1 MEIGFST
8 NYNNINIYDNYP
20 VLQVTLGNPNVAS
33 YEPIEDYNIYKNKKT
48 KIFIHTKLVYN
59 ISKKNINYSIKEEIS
74 FLKQINQ
81 RDTGVVIHL
90 SKNHKNNKEDGLK
103 DVSNKL
109 NELCEKYLKDTN
121 LFIIIETTHNINHL
135 GCSIDDFYSIYEN
148 LNDLSKLHIGFCLDT
163 SHLFLS
169 GYPINKVDYLIEY
182 LASFEEK
189 IGLDKIKLIHLNDIN
204 SVPFGKHTSHLSILD
219 NNGKIFFNN
228 YNSLDIIIS
237 LSKKYNIP
245 LILER
250 SFNDNNIKESLNN
263 INKEINFIKN
273 FNNTTYIFFNVIIK
287 NIIFLNFVNLLID
300 YCSIESDENIINSL
314 KKLKHKIIEA
324 YNEKNKNY
332 YISDKLKL
340 ENNKYIF
347 DFINKKEY
355 KEYYEDFKDVLL
367 NYNYNTF
374 LKYINNP
381 KYKSIKNFLTIKFI
395 GLETALKLYNND
407 IHSLDDLQ
415 NLPLKIKKS
424 FLNKTQYESL
434 KNYKFIKNDIFL
446 NIAINIEKK
455 IKTNLPSNINF
466 NIYGSYYRYKN
477 ENDLFKVFKDLDG
490 LLVVQKDNDTDLFIS
505 YLETCFLLKGYIL
518 NGDKK
523 KNIIL
528 KHTEKNKNFYFML
541 DLYICEPEE
550 EVFMLIYLK
559 NPVYKNILLRKIA
572 KTKNYI
578 LSNTSLFDK
587 NKNTYIYPSSE
598 QEVYDLLNVKF

>member
-1 MEIGFST
+1 MEIGFTT
-8 NYNNINIYDNYP
+8 NYNNINIYDSYP
-20 VLQVTLGNPNVAS
+20 ILQVTLGNPNEAS
-33 YEPIEDYNIYKNKKT
+33 YETIDNYNIYKNKKT

-90 SKNHKNNKEDGLK
+90 SKNHKDSKEEGLK
-103 DVSNKL
+103 DVANKL
-109 NELCEKYLKDTN
+109 NELCEKYLKDTSF
-121 LFIIIETTHNINHL
+121 FIIIETPHNINHL
-135 GCSIDDFYSIYEN
+135 GCSIDDFYYIYEN

-169 GYPINKVDYLIEY
+169 GYPINKEDFLIEY

-189 IGLDKIKLIHLNDIN
+189 IGLDKIKLIHLNDID
-204 SVPFGKHTSHLSILD
+204 SVPFGKHTSHLSVID
-219 NNGKIFFNN
+219 NKGKIFFNN

-237 LSKKYNIP
+237 LSKKYKIP

-250 SFNDNNIKESLNN
+250 NYSDNNIKESLKK
-263 INKEINFIKN
+263 INEEITFIKN
-273 FNNTTYIFFNVIIK
+273 FNNTTHVFFDVIIK
-287 NIIFLNFVNLLID
+287 NIIFLNFINLLID
-300 YCSIESDENIINSL
+300 YCTIQSQEENISSL
-314 KKLKHKIIEA
+314 KKLKYKIIEA

-332 YISDKLKL
+332 YISDKLKI

-347 DFINKKEY
+347 SFINNPEY
-355 KEYYEDFKDVLL
+355 KEYYEDFKNILSK
-367 NYNYNTF
+367 YNYNIF
-374 LKYINNP
+374 LKYINDT
-381 KYKSIKNFLTIKFI
+381 KYKTIKNFLSIKFI
-395 GLETALKLYNND
+395 GLETALKLYDND
-407 IHSLDDLQ
+407 IYSLEDLQ
-415 NLPLKIKKS
+415 KLPLKTKKMY
-424 FLNKTQYESL
+424 LNKTQHESL
-434 KNYKFIKNDIFL
+434 KNYKFLKNDIFL
-446 NIAINIEKK
+446 NIANNIENK
-455 IKTNLPSNINF
+455 IKSNLPSNLNF

-477 ENDLFKVFKDLDG
+477 DNDYFKTFKDLDG
-490 LLVVQKDNDTDLFIS
+490 LLVIKNEKDVDLFLS
-505 YLETCFLLKGYIL
+505 HLENCFMLKGYIL

-528 KHTEKNKNFYFML
+528 KYVEKNKNYYFIL
-541 DLYICEPEE
+541 DLYICEPKE

-572 KTKNYI
+572 KSKNYI

-587 NKNTYIYPSSE
+587 NKNKYLYFSNE